1 MNKVLPQD
9 HVGHDTPYNPESLN
23 NLNIAGTSSNENR
36 MPASPNAL
44 LHRNIFGSGEYIF
57 LFSPNFTN
65 SKSKIE
71 EQTPLCLLFSF

>member
-9 HVGHDTPYNPESLN
+9 HVEQDAPYNPESLN

-57 LFSPNFTN
+57 FSLN
-65 SKSKIE
+65 SASPKSKI
-71 EQTPLCLLFSF
+71 